1 MILASDVTILGIV
14 KEIKNGNI
22 LLPMIQRPF
31 VWHEDKITTLFDSI
45 LRRYPIGIVLLYEVP
60 DNLNNIIYGRRFF
73 DKIEENMKY
82 EQYDVEVKSG
92 QILVL
97 DGQQRLQSLYLGV
110 MGGTFMG
117 KHLYYNIFFFD
128 KENDPTDISFKFFSS
143 SNFAYYDEKEQDLY
157 IRFDKVIDLTEKII
171 ENSHNNTIILEEIK
185 RNCGDISFLKNDD
198 FLKILQNIYRDI
210 LPSVFFHPNANVFK
224 YQLIQKKDFNDEL
237 LEIFVRFNQGGITL
251 SKSDLI
257 FSTLK
262 LQWHEIGKLLEELED
277 RTGIN
282 RDLLLKALIV
292 VSDLPANSK
301 LSEIKRHIDTIKNN
315 YEKFKEVIEQ
325 FHDRLRRLTEE
336 TSRIYRK
343 FNFIIPV
350 IYYFFKNSSKLTV
363 SELVMI
369 PGLVEYIL
377 IIVYNSNLRSDSSLN
392 EIIKIIK
399 EDQSSYFPIE
409 KIKDY
414 LKRKQQKIT
423 IDSESLNA
431 DPILTFSLIQ
441 RNNWKPLFSNNKLHI
456 DHIFPKSRANELP
469 DELRPLVDS
478 IFNKYVV
485 FSGDNI
491 TKSDKLPEEY
501 FTGEREKL
509 IDLYLLPKEYL
520 RKETFKEMIEWR
532 KNKIKEFF
540 KKYLNLEI
548 DVSTK

>member
-1 MILASDVTILGIV
+1 
-14 KEIKNGNI
+14 
-22 LLPMIQRPF
+22 
-31 VWHEDKITTLFDSI
+31 
-45 LRRYPIGIVLLYEVP
+45 
-60 DNLNNIIYGRRFF
+60 
-73 DKIEENMKY
+73 
-82 EQYDVEVKSG
+82 
-92 QILVL
+92 
-97 DGQQRLQSLYLGV
+97 
-110 MGGTFMG
+110 
-117 KHLYYNIFFFD
+117 
-128 KENDPTDISFKFFSS
+128 
-143 SNFAYYDEKEQDLY
+143 
-157 IRFDKVIDLTEKII
+157 
-171 ENSHNNTIILEEIK
+171 
-185 RNCGDISFLKNDD
+185 
-198 FLKILQNIYRDI
+198 
-210 LPSVFFHPNANVFK
+210 
-224 YQLIQKKDFNDEL
+224 
-237 LEIFVRFNQGGITL
+237 
-251 SKSDLI
+251 
-257 FSTLK
+257 
-262 LQWHEIGKLLEELED
+262 
-277 RTGIN
+277 
-282 RDLLLKALIV
+282 
-292 VSDLPANSK
+292 
-301 LSEIKRHIDTIKNN
+301 
-315 YEKFKEVIEQ
+315 
-325 FHDRLRRLTEE
+325 
-336 TSRIYRK
+336 
-343 FNFIIPV
+343 
-350 IYYFFKNSSKLTV
+350 
-363 SELVMI
+363 MI